1 MVTYLLTSST
11 ETSLVSPEAAS
22 SLSLLESVSSD
33 SLESADPESSLSV
46 VSCASAAGF
55 LSSFWSVDV
64 PHAVIA
70 SAAHSART
78 MRYAFFFIT
87 YSLHQVLSVR
97 L

>member
-1 MVTYLLTSST
+1 M
-11 ETSLVSPEAAS
+11 SPEAAS

-70 SAAHSART
+70 SAAHSEIC
-78 MRYAFFFIT
+78 FF
-87 YSLHQVLSVR
+87 LHNLLPSSSTVGSIIIFFYTDL
-97 L
+97 